1 MMWILTQKML
11 GAQGLGE
18 QLLASSCWLETGK
31 LRFEEGLGR
40 ARIHRLR
47 KNALKRRS
55 REGHDVQSC
64 HKSSDMNV
72 GFSRWG
78 TLSIQKSLFPQPV
91 QPCHREPRRTRA
103 LATEESAES
112 FYIQSEDTFR
122 YSISKTISAAR
133 SAGCWAASPTAT
145 GGRSRLFTSASHSS
159 MRARAGPSG
168 RISCSRATTF
178 WGVKSCCTSSETT
191 SSPAIRLTMAKRG

>member
-47 KNALKRRS
+47 KNALERRS

-64 HKSSDMNV
+64 HKSSNMNV

-78 TLSIQKSLFPQPV
+78 TLSIQTSLFPQPV
-91 QPCHREPRRTRA
+91 QPCREMVRIRA
-103 LATEESAES
+103 RL
-112 FYIQSEDTFR
+112 QP
-122 YSISKTISAAR
+122 
-133 SAGCWAASPTAT
+133 C
-145 GGRSRLFTSASHSS
+145 RSRRKKTGFSPC
-159 MRARAGPSG
+159 G
-168 RISCSRATTF
+168 
-178 WGVKSCCTSSETT
+178 TT
-191 SSPAIRLTMAKRG
+191 SVSYPG